1 MKVFGYVFAILIMAF
16 AIYEVVQLIR
26 SIRKKVAKR
35 KAKKAQKPSANSD
48 DHAIDGD
55 VSDK

>member
-1 MKVFGYVFAILIMAF
+1 MKVFGYVFAILVMAF
-16 AIYEVVQLIR
+16 AVYEVVQLIR

-35 KAKKAQKPSANSD
+35 KAKKVQKPSDNTD
-48 DHAIDGD
+48 DHAVDGD